1 MRYSVYHLG
10 VCMIAKNK
18 WTDKLY
24 TVFSESVKTFELQR
38 ADGSEFEI
46 LKSEF
51 YFNYRV
57 IEEDDDDDDNDVQE
71 VENNG

>member
-1 MRYSVYHLG
+1 MKA
-10 VCMIAKNK
+10 INK
-18 WTDKLY
+18 WNGKLY

-38 ADGSEFEI
+38 PDGSEFEI

-57 IEEDDDDDDNDVQE
+57 IEEEVNDEHRDN
-71 VENNG
+71 

>member
-1 MRYSVYHLG
+1 MKA
-10 VCMIAKNK
+10 INK
-18 WTDKLY
+18 WNGKLY

-38 ADGSEFEI
+38 SDGSEFEI

-57 IEEDDDDDDNDVQE
+57 IEEE
-71 VENNG
+71 VKNGKENS

>member
-1 MRYSVYHLG
+1 MKA
-10 VCMIAKNK
+10 INK
-18 WTDKLY
+18 WNGNVY
-24 TVFSESVKTFELQR
+24 TVFSESTKTFELQR

-57 IEEDDDDDDNDVQE
+57 IEDDDDDDDDTDVQE
-71 VENNG
+71 VEDNG

>member
-1 MRYSVYHLG
+1 MKA
-10 VCMIAKNK
+10 INK
-18 WTDKLY
+18 WNGDIY

-38 ADGSEFEI
+38 PDGSEFEI

-57 IEEDDDDDDNDVQE
+57 IEEEE
-71 VENNG
+71 VKDETGNN

>member
-1 MRYSVYHLG
+1 MRYSVYPFG
-10 VCMIAKNK
+10 VCMTAINK
-18 WTDKLY
+18 WNGSVY

-46 LKSEF
+46 QKSEF

-57 IEEDDDDDDNDVQE
+57 IDDDDTDVQE
-71 VENNG
+71 VEE